1 MAYKSLQVRKI
12 FNEGEANGMKGKEES
27 IVIEFL
33 STLGVF
39 GMPFLFGFILL
50 ALGGGM

>member
-12 FNEGEANGMKGKEES
+12 FNEGEANGMKGKEEN

-33 STLGVF
+33 GALGAI
-39 GMPFLFGFILL
+39 GTPFLMGFILS